1 MPKVLALVSN
11 KGFEFFFTPEDF
23 FEEMGAAGTFFL
35 GACERRVKTNEKG
48 GRQRLFAT
56 IDQAAERRAGP
67 RSSTLRRGVWRG
79 GRESP
84 RPSWVRVGG
93 AATARRERIRSAPDG
108 RRPPTAPPPSPS
120 RAGPRPCSVFGRLT
134 MVLVRWS
141 LSASSEL
148 LSCARAVLDRSG
160 VPVAAAE
167 IETEFST
174 GNTKIHFRLFHISGT
189 FPNRNF
195 TSLDLKTV
203 RDGGVGQDGDD
214 ARADVQAVLLQV
226 GLLHPG
232 LIEEDGILAHARVLV
247 HLREG
252 ERENKGERERKES
265 EVRTRER
272 QLGGGDLRWC
282 SGSGCRPRSRWA
294 PSPRPRAIAS
304 GSRTRSSRSPS
315 AYCPLWSPHA
325 PPWTCE
331 KESEVRSDKDSE
343 EEEETYLSPMMA
355 FSTSQSSRHAPWEMM
370 ASETWQFC
378 TLAGGRNLGEVKM
391 GLRAS

>member
-1 MPKVLALVSN
+1 
-11 KGFEFFFTPEDF
+11 
-23 FEEMGAAGTFFL
+23 MGAAGTFFL

-56 IDQAAERRAGP
+56 IDQAAE
-67 RSSTLRRGVWRG
+67 SSTSSTSGAGLAWGRGAG
-79 GRESP
+79 EGKAP
-84 RPSWVRVGG
+84 DRPGVRVGG

-108 RRPPTAPPPSPS
+108 RRPPTAPPPSLS

-174 GNTKIHFRLFHISGT
+174 GNTEIHFRLFHISGT

-247 HLREG
+247 NLREG
-252 ERENKGERERKES
+252 ERENKGEREKGERGQNA
-265 EVRTRER
+265 RTTARR
-272 QLGGGDLRWC
+272 RRLTMVFWIRL
-282 SGSGCRPRSRWA
+282 
-294 PSPRPRAIAS
+294 PSPIPM
-304 GSRTRSSRSPS
+304 GTFPS
-315 AYCPLWSPHA
+315 A
-325 PPWTCE
+325 
-331 KESEVRSDKDSE
+331 KSDCLRLSDS
-343 EEEETYLSPMMA
+343 
-355 FSTSQSSRHAPWEMM
+355 
-370 ASETWQFC
+370 
-378 TLAGGRNLGEVKM
+378 
-391 GLRAS
+391 

>member
-1 MPKVLALVSN
+1 
-11 KGFEFFFTPEDF
+11 
-23 FEEMGAAGTFFL
+23 MGAAGTFFL

-84 RPSWVRVGG
+84 RPSWGVRVGG

-108 RRPPTAPPPSPS
+108 RRPPTAPPPSLS
-120 RAGPRPCSVFGRLT
+120 RAGPRPRSVFGRLT

-174 GNTKIHFRLFHISGT
+174 GNTEIHFRLFHISGT

-247 HLREG
+247 NLREG
-252 ERENKGERERKES
+252 ERENKGEREKGERGQNA
-265 EVRTRER
+265 RTTARR
-272 QLGGGDLRWC
+272 RRLTMVFWIRL
-282 SGSGCRPRSRWA
+282 
-294 PSPRPRAIAS
+294 PSPIPM
-304 GSRTRSSRSPS
+304 GTFPS
-315 AYCPLWSPHA
+315 A
-325 PPWTCE
+325 
-331 KESEVRSDKDSE
+331 KSDCLRLSDS
-343 EEEETYLSPMMA
+343 
-355 FSTSQSSRHAPWEMM
+355 
-370 ASETWQFC
+370 
-378 TLAGGRNLGEVKM
+378 
-391 GLRAS
+391 